1 MFIERWYILLGALA
15 DLRNVIP
22 AFVGWLKASI
32 GLGLL
37 LNLKGRLRKEWETF
51 FSQYI
56 WNFYFTALARI
67 VFSPCLELPCKWAV
81 WVFLLCLEKANRKSK
96 DLQFQLKFQ
105 GEWREGNLLF
115 TVTVFAIYQHSWLNG
130 TIWAQTFN
138 IKNRSLLNTRKQTN
152 LGKFQADLLVP
163 ATKSWCLQRV
173 KAVKSVLFSNKTAG
187 SLQGLRCVLQQ
198 LLCSLKISFSRLLPE
213 HINH

>member
-1 MFIERWYILLGALA
+1 M
-15 DLRNVIP
+15 IP

-32 GLGLL
+32 GLGFL
-37 LNLKGRLRKEWETF
+37 LNPSQREAEEGMGRF

-56 WNFYFTALARI
+56 WNFYSTALAKI

-173 KAVKSVLFSNKTAG
+173 KAVKSALFSKQNCWQPAGLEMCFATA
-187 SLQGLRCVLQQ
+187 SLLIKDQ
-198 LLCSLKISFSRLLPE
+198 LLPFAPRA
-213 HINH
+213 H